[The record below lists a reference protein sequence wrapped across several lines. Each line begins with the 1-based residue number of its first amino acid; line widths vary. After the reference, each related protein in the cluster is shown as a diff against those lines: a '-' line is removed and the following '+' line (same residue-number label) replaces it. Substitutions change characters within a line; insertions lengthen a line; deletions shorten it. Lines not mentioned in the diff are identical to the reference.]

1 MWKRFEERKCSSDN
15 YGKMSFFEYLD
26 FIANPAIYGT
36 EYDIVMF
43 CEFFGNINLFVYI
56 FVINGGKW

>member
-1 MWKRFEERKCSSDN
+1 
-15 YGKMSFFEYLD
+15 MSFLEYLD